1 MQIHLDVVSFYVIC
15 KTKIVF
21 FLKCKHDMN
30 VHNGSKDRGPETP
43 EKGESPKPETLNQ
56 AGGHCDKKADP
67 QI

>member
-1 MQIHLDVVSFYVIC
+1 
-15 KTKIVF
+15 
-21 FLKCKHDMN
+21 MN

>member
-1 MQIHLDVVSFYVIC
+1 MSSV
-15 KTKIVF
+15 KPTKIVF